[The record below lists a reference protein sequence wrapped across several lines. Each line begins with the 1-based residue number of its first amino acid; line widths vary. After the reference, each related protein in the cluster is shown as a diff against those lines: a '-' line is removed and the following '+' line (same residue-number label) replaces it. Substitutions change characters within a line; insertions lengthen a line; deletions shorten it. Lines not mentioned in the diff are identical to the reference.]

1 MGHHLVELAK
11 GPAWDHARG
20 RREQPGWDE
29 HAAFMEVLVADGFI
43 LLGGPTGP
51 GDNGNAVLVVDAH
64 DELAVR
70 ARLAGDPW
78 LGSVLE
84 IESVRPWSI
93 WLRG

>member
-11 GPAWDHARG
+11 GPEWDHARE
-20 RREQPGWDE
+20 RREQAGWDE

-51 GDNGNAVLVVDAH
+51 GGHGNAVLVVDAH
-64 DELAVR
+64 DELDVR